1 MPQSSLESR
10 LKNRLMYMENAS
22 ARLTSLKSELRKNA
36 DLARRDIATAAG
48 HQICCIRAR
57 EQQLLGQLG
66 TMVDAKEQKLSKQQE
81 NLSKAIGACQR
92 SLELLQ
98 TRNDVHQANDILMK
112 YNAVPMRP
120 RENPHVVFECD
131 PTECRRAISRLGA
144 VLVDEKVKTYD
155 SLPSDGEQAEDA
167 ALAQKSVTQLHWRPA
182 ALKRNTT
189 EVTMLEETDEARDSI
204 NDDDFELVHDGGT
217 FSASDSSRESS
228 FSSSSAVEPM
238 ETPDEPTHYIL
249 KVLNSSN
256 SDWLRKPPVA
266 KAEEEAGDT
275 TPTFNHGRKMAE
287 FLTHSTPAFEP
298 TEPKK
303 PRYGFEKVI
312 DDIRASSNRRWLAAY
327 QPANREAVENVADAL
342 GSCLNVRQ
350 SPPPAAASAPTVLHH
365 AG

>member
-1 MPQSSLESR
+1 
-10 LKNRLMYMENAS
+10 
-22 ARLTSLKSELRKNA
+22 
-36 DLARRDIATAAG
+36 
-48 HQICCIRAR
+48 
-57 EQQLLGQLG
+57 
-66 TMVDAKEQKLSKQQE
+66 MVDSKEQKLSKQQE

-98 TRNDVHQANDILMK
+98 TRNDVHQANDILLK

-144 VLVDEKVKTYD
+144 VLVDEKTYD

-167 ALAQKSVTQLHWRPA
+167 ALAQKSVTQLHWRPTA
-182 ALKRNTT
+182 FKRNMT

-228 FSSSSAVEPM
+228 FSSSTAPVEPM
-238 ETPDEPTHYIL
+238 ETTTEPTHYIL

-256 SDWLRKPPVA
+256 SEWLRKPLAEKP
-266 KAEEEAGDT
+266 EEEAGRHDAD
-275 TPTFNHGRKMAE
+275 MAQ
-287 FLTHSTPAFEP
+287 FLTHSMPACES

-342 GSCLNVRQ
+342 GACLSVRQ
-350 SPPPAAASAPTVLHH
+350 SPPPAAASVPTVLHH
-365 AG
+365 GG